1 MKPHITETGKF
12 FTHIIT
18 KDPIPAAIQTLSHR
32 IEGTV
37 HVRRGDRLLDELT
50 SAEQFLAVTGA
61 TVYTKGEVVYRA
73 EFLTINR
80 DHIVWLMPTE
90 DTGETRADAGGEA

>member
-12 FTHIIT
+12 FTQIIT
-18 KDPIPAAIQTLSHR
+18 KDPIPAVIQTLTHR

-37 HVRRGDRLLDELT
+37 HIRRGDRLIDELT
-50 SAEQFLAVTGA
+50 SADQFLAVTDA
-61 TVYTKGEVVYRA
+61 IVYTKGEVVYRPG
-73 EFLTINR
+73 FLTINR

-90 DTGETRADAGGEA
+90 DAGEKQADAGGAA